1 MAYVVSRP
9 TGNWEVRH
17 SVSTPAGPRSRTLAS
32 FRLLTS
38 EVVELAR
45 ERCGRQLDA
54 QEIVAAAR
62 RAGAPVAREPAL
74 GAAATLIGELSRG
87 ARLPRSWERL
97 LISLAGGPDGELTES
112 ERSGAGWAD
121 ASAAERGSAL
131 RDLLLLADRIPLRDR
146 GELDFPGFPRPVATP

>member
-9 TGNWEVRH
+9 SGNWELRH
-17 SVSTPAGPRSRTLAS
+17 STSTPAGPRSRTLAS
-32 FRLLTS
+32 FRLLTPA
-38 EVVELAR
+38 VIELAR
-45 ERCGRQLDA
+45 ERCDRELA
-54 QEIVAAAR
+54 AEEIVAAAR

-87 ARLPRSWERL
+87 ARLPRNWEQL
-97 LISLAGGPDGELTES
+97 LVSLAGGSGSDATES

-131 RDLLLLADRIPLRDR
+131 RDLLLLTDRIPLRDR
-146 GELDFPGFPRPVATP
+146 GELGFPGPAAPR